1 MAIFIRR
8 VGEVADGS
16 VDALKLA
23 DGAIDLSTAKVT
35 GELPTSKLADGAVVE
50 AKLANLAVTTG
61 KLQNQAVT
69 LAKAQQALKIH
80 HFVGDETEV
89 STLGII
95 EVDQKIFRMPK
106 STSDIKGIQPTR
118 LHINAEMKVTGG
130 VTPTGTLRVY
140 LDAEGTPRIT
150 INTTNGSYEMVE
162 GDTDISD
169 LTNGA
174 HTIKITLATDEA
186 SATVFNDLTEIFFE
200 K

>member
-1 MAIFIRR
+1 M
-8 VGEVADGS
+8 
-16 VDALKLA
+16 
-23 DGAIDLSTAKVT
+23 
-35 GELPTSKLADGAVVE
+35 VE